1 MYNKS
6 AAYMHIT
13 TETGRPQI
21 QRYVWQLILVPEV
34 NDSSQVTLFVKP
46 KSVRTHV
53 VTFLSVW

>member
-1 MYNKS
+1 
-6 AAYMHIT
+6 MHIT
-13 TETGRPQI
+13 TETGGPRI
-21 QRYVWQLILVPEV
+21 QRYVWQLILSPEV